1 MEIRKEIKRKRT
13 VEEREAKE
21 LGQETDGRRGEGG
34 EKERERERYWETFR
48 EEDTETDRN
57 SRSGE
62 PVRHR
67 RRSVFT
73 QCEILVR

>member
-1 MEIRKEIKRKRT
+1 MEIGKGIKRRERWRREKR
-13 VEEREAKE
+13 RESRKK
-21 LGQETDGRRGEGG
+21 EGG
-34 EKERERERYWETFR
+34 WRENSIEKEKGWETFW